1 MFDWKQDGS
10 MKVAVVLDEA
20 HRLAKDVTLPKLMKE
35 GRKYGV
41 AVVMASQ
48 GMSDF
53 HRDVLG
59 NAGTKIVFRTNFPA
73 SKTVAGFLRGRG
85 DQDLSQDIE
94 QLDVGVAYVSTP
106 DHAQARRVRMR
117 ADLE

>member
-1 MFDWKQDGS
+1 M
-10 MKVAVVLDEA
+10 LDEA
-20 HRLAKDVTLPKLMKE
+20 HRLAKDVTLAKLMKE

-73 SKTVAGFLRGRG
+73 SRTVAGFLRGRG

-106 DHAQARRVRMR
+106 DHAQARRVRMH
-117 ADLE
+117 ADPE